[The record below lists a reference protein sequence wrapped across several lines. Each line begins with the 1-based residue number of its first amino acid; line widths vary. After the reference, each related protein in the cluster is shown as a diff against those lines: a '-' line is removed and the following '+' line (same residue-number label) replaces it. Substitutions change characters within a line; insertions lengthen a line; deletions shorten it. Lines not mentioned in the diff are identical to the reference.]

1 MNQASIKLGGQDYPV
16 GPIPLGRLKCLMP
29 ALSAFSR
36 AVTRLGVQDL
46 TEADMANG
54 IAALAAG
61 MGKTVAEVEDIPGVS
76 FVEVME
82 AVNVLAIVAG
92 LVAKAGDPGETVPGS
107 TPATDLTLST
117 G

>member
-16 GPIPLGRLKCLMP
+16 GPIPLGRLKRLMP

-36 AVTRLGVQDL
+36 SVARLGFQDL
-46 TEADMANG
+46 SEADMANG
-54 IAALAAG
+54 IDALAAG
-61 MGKTVAEVEDIPGVS
+61 LDKPVAEVEAMPAT
-76 FVEVME
+76 FVEIVE

-92 LVAKAGDPGETVPGS
+92 LVAKAGDPGETAPGS